1 MERKNNELFNAIDV
15 ENLFS
20 QWHPDIRKFTR
31 DINQY
36 CVLNLIKTIKESSFD
51 TSKHSSV
58 LNFVNTENCKQTL
71 NRVLEEKN
79 TSNFI
84 DILKERDAFYPRDID
99 RGFSIE
105 EIFKLVQKNNY
116 HPILFLE
123 LNNKSYIIDGR
134 TRLYC
139 CIFLNVPAKV
149 RVLKDDF
156 LYKTCIN
163 K

>member
-1 MERKNNELFNAIDV
+1 MIVGILIGFILGTVSLFLLGKEYIK
-15 ENLFS
+15 S
-20 QWHPDIRKFTR
+20 KF
-31 DINQY
+31 
-36 CVLNLIKTIKESSFD
+36 VSIKTIKESSFD

-84 DILKERDAFYPRDID
+84 DILKKRDAFYPRDID

-105 EIFKLVQKNNY
+105 EIFKLVQKSNY

-123 LNNKSYIIDGR
+123 LNKKHYIIDGR
-134 TRLYC
+134 TRFYC
-139 CIFLNVPAKV
+139 CIFLNEPAKV
-149 RVLKDDF
+149 RIISDF
-156 LYKTCIN
+156 ALNEKCKN
-163 K
+163 KIHRIY

>member
-20 QWHPDIRKFTR
+20 QWHPDIRKFTK

-36 CVLNLIKTIKESSFD
+36 CVLNFIKTIKESSFD
-51 TSKHSSV
+51 TTKYSSL
-58 LNFVNTENCKQTL
+58 LNFVNTEICKQTL

-84 DILKERDAFYPRDID
+84 DILKERDTFYPRDID
-99 RGFSIE
+99 RGFSIA
-105 EIFKLVQKNNY
+105 EIFKLVQDNNY
-116 HPILFLE
+116 HPVLFLE
-123 LNNKSYIIDGR
+123 LNKNYYIIDGR

-139 CIFLNVPAKV
+139 CIFLNVPAKI
-149 RVLKDDF
+149 RVLKEN
-156 LYKTCIN
+156 LLLKTC
-163 K
+163 KK

>member
-20 QWHPDIRKFTR
+20 QWHPDVRKFTK
-31 DINQY
+31 DINKY
-36 CVLNLIKTIKESSFD
+36 CVLDLIKTIKESSFD
-51 TSKHSSV
+51 TTKYSSL

-84 DILKERDAFYPRDID
+84 DILKQRDTFYPRDID

-105 EIFKLVQKNNY
+105 EIFKLIQENNY

-123 LNNKSYIIDGR
+123 LNKNYYIIDGR

-139 CIFLNVPAKV
+139 CIFLNVPAKI
-149 RVLKDDF
+149 RVLKED
-156 LYKTCIN
+156 LLLKTC
-163 K
+163 KK

>member
-20 QWHPDIRKFTR
+20 QWHPDIRKFTK

-51 TSKHSSV
+51 TTKYSSL

-84 DILKERDAFYPRDID
+84 DILKERDTFYPRDID

-105 EIFKLVQKNNY
+105 EIFKLIQENNY
-116 HPILFLE
+116 HPILFLK
-123 LNNKSYIIDGR
+123 LNTFSS
-134 TRLYC
+134 
-139 CIFLNVPAKV
+139 FP
-149 RVLKDDF
+149 F
-156 LYKTCIN
+156 
-163 K
+163 

>member
-1 MERKNNELFNAIDV
+1 MERKSNELFNAIDV

-20 QWHPDIRKFTR
+20 QWHPDIRKFTK

-51 TSKHSSV
+51 TTRYSSL

-84 DILKERDAFYPRDID
+84 DILKERDTFYPRDID

-105 EIFKLVQKNNY
+105 EIFKLVQENNY

-123 LNNKSYIIDGR
+123 LNKNYYIIDGR

-139 CIFLNVPAKV
+139 CIFLNVPAKI
-149 RVLKDDF
+149 RVLKED
-156 LYKTCIN
+156 LLLKTC
-163 K
+163 KKY